1 MRVRVEQHERQH
13 DRTDMGGSMTTL
25 ATQTIDR
32 LETAMRHLED
42 MYGYVTNAD
51 LQGHARSSMLTELG
65 SVILEATKAADATIA
80 LFHDTLASLPPSPRS
95 RWPLPR
101 VDAISSKAS
110 PSSPPGTTHLP
121 CPSNSTADLDQ
132 ASVVTAE
139 SPPRRRKVDDADLP
153 LVHPPPSI
161 SKIPP
166 KQRHLNRPSS
176 PPKPTAAALLCPT
189 TRQLLMDLHVEF
201 HAKKA
206 EFKNLRRR
214 VGDAKRHTKM
224 HIQDHT
230 HVLRGLERLQHDMPL

>member
-1 MRVRVEQHERQH
+1 
-13 DRTDMGGSMTTL
+13 MGGSMTTL
-25 ATQTIDR
+25 ATETIDR
-32 LETAMRHLED
+32 LETTMRHLED

-51 LQGHARSSMLTELG
+51 LQGHARTSMLTELG

-80 LFHDTLASLPPSPRS
+80 LFHDTYA
-95 RWPLPR
+95 
-101 VDAISSKAS
+101 
-110 PSSPPGTTHLP
+110 
-121 CPSNSTADLDQ
+121 
-132 ASVVTAE
+132 
-139 SPPRRRKVDDADLP
+139 
-153 LVHPPPSI
+153 
-161 SKIPP
+161 
-166 KQRHLNRPSS
+166 NRPSS
-176 PPKPTAAALLCPT
+176 PPKPTAAALLSPT